1 MGWAW
6 KLHEKIKLA
15 SLWYADADIDQMCSE
30 LNRTK
35 QAIYRRVR
43 LLNLK
48 KRGSTKLRG
57 KCRQSIETLLKP
69 RKITDRD
76 WMIYYL
82 HSEHHLSSKEISDKI
97 GVDVGHVKYRIN
109 VLGLTIHA
117 PPGEPPEWYKKIKSE
132 DNVFSEIVL
141 NDKKIEV

>member
-1 MGWAW
+1 MGRAW

-15 SLWYADADIDQMCSE
+15 SLWYADAGIKQMCSE
-30 LNRTK
+30 LDRTK
-35 QAIYRRVR
+35 QAVYCRAR

-57 KCRQSIETLLKP
+57 KCRQTIDTLLKP

-82 HSEHHLSSKEISDKI
+82 HSEHHLSSQEISDKI
-97 GVDVGHVKYRIN
+97 GADVGHVKYRMN

-117 PPGEPPEWYKKIKSE
+117 PPGEPPEWYQQVKSGC
-132 DNVFSEIVL
+132 NVFSEIVL
-141 NDKKIEV
+141 NDRKIEV